1 MPQHSRPR
9 VVHHRSGRV
18 VVIHDGSDSIRR
30 INQALRPVDDLPR
43 ATNPDAL
50 AAPKV
55 TAMVTVSDLDTE
67 TLHMILI
74 RRVDFRP
81 RPAPAV
87 GNVAVFSEPV
97 FAPCRTETLQLATP
111 GYYREHENLEPG
123 IRDPHDGTLTKDGSI
138 WATTVMGGA
147 VTARLSF
154 ASEGEPWVYCAS
166 HYRTDSELRRLRD
179 EFGASYGYSAASGIS
194 NPDDFAACLGVDFA
208 LGVDKASDVSL
219 GPLEEFAY
227 ARSSYTTSSWEG
239 RRHIDTFVHVYHG
252 PVNYE
257 ECSGIV
263 LNKEGWFDPNAGPLA
278 WFTKKTS
285 FRHQSEYR
293 FAVTTPGSPTRQ
305 KHYIPVSPELRS
317 LTSAL

>member
-1 MPQHSRPR
+1 M
-9 VVHHRSGRV
+9 
-18 VVIHDGSDSIRR
+18 VIHDGSDSIRR

-179 EFGASYGYSAASGIS
+179 EFGARLRV
-194 NPDDFAACLGVDFA
+194 LG
-208 LGVDKASDVSL
+208 GQRNIE
-219 GPLEEFAY
+219 P
-227 ARSSYTTSSWEG
+227 
-239 RRHIDTFVHVYHG
+239 RRLRG
-252 PVNYE
+252 LP
-257 ECSGIV
+257 
-263 LNKEGWFDPNAGPLA
+263 W
-278 WFTKKTS
+278 
-285 FRHQSEYR
+285 RR
-293 FAVTTPGSPTRQ
+293 
-305 KHYIPVSPELRS
+305 LRS
-317 LTSAL
+317 WRRQSLRRLLRAARRIRIRTQQLHHEFVGGPPPHRHLRPRLPRPCQLRRVLGHRPQQRRLV